1 MAGRFPLYSDAD
13 VQGPVVKALQR
24 AGWDVTRA
32 IEALPEG
39 TSDPAQFENAVAL
52 GRVLVT
58 NDEGLRQRARDW
70 YAEGRT
76 FPGVVW
82 WPQADYKGRTPGDF
96 LRAFEKLAQQPDPFF
111 PYPILYLIS
120 KRA

>member
-39 TSDPAQFENAVAL
+39 TTDPAHFEHAVAL

-58 NDEGLRQRARDW
+58 NDEGLRRRARDW
-70 YAEGRT
+70 YTEGRT

-96 LRAFEKLAQQPDPFF
+96 LRAFEKLAQQQDPFS